1 MINQF
6 AGWWGRQLL
15 SLLPDR
21 MRGRD
26 ADEGRSFLITLVS
39 SPGAAQEAVDV
50 QAPAAA
56 RRAAAER
63 LLLDEGG
70 LTRLRALRA
79 RAPRAPVHLRLRA
92 GSLLERDVMLPLAAE
107 RGLDRVLQYEM
118 DRLTPFTAAET
129 FWGWTVT
136 RRDRAHGRLHLRLT
150 LGPRGPVTSVIDKLT
165 SAGASPTLLESRA
178 TPDGDGLRRID
189 LASREGRGGARVTPA
204 LRVGMAL
211 CAVLLLVLIG
221 LPFLRQ
227 SIALGAVTTQIEALR
242 PTVAEATRL
251 RRDIEAQAAGG
262 SMLAAVRQQVGDPL
276 RAIAAV
282 TNALPDDSWLTDL
295 TLQQRKLRI
304 DGESRTAVQLIARLA
319 ADPTI
324 IDPAFAAPVTR
335 DDSTHAD
342 LFSISADVAP

>member
-6 AGWWGRQLL
+6 MGWWARQLL

-21 MRGRD
+21 MRGRE
-26 ADEGRSFLITLVS
+26 ADEGQGFLISLVS
-39 SPGAAQEAVDV
+39 VPGATHDTVDV
-50 QAPAAA
+50 SPHTGSRHGAF
-56 RRAAAER
+56 ER
-63 LLLDEGG
+63 LLLDDSG
-70 LTRLRALRA
+70 LARLRALRA
-79 RAPRAPVHLRLRA
+79 RAPRAVVRLRLRA
-92 GSLLERDVMLPLAAE
+92 GSLLERDVVLPLAAE
-107 RGLDRVLQYEM
+107 RGLDQVLQYEM

-136 RRDRAHGRLHLRLT
+136 RRDRAHARLHLRLT
-150 LGPRGPVTSVIDKLT
+150 LGPRGAVAPIIDTLA
-165 SAGASPTLLESRA
+165 SAGARPALLEAPA
-178 TPDGDGLRRID
+178 TPEGDRVRRID
-189 LASREGRGGARVTPA
+189 LSSREGKGGARVTPA
-204 LRVGMAL
+204 LRAGIAL
-211 CAVLLLVLIG
+211 CAVLLLALIG

-227 SIALGAVTTQIEALR
+227 SIALGDVGARIAALR
-242 PTVAEATRL
+242 PTVAEAARL

-262 SMLAAVRQQVGDPL
+262 SMLAAARQQVGDPL